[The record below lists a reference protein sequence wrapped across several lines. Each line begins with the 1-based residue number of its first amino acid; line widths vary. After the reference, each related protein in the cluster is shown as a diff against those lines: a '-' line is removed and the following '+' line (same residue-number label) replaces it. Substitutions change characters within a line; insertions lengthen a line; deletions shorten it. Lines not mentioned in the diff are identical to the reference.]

1 MAKPTDST
9 QRHCEAE
16 GRMEGT
22 CSSSLSIAVLAAS
35 ANVNSSVLAKKAA
48 YPWSKARF
56 RKQSAQR
63 RYGCRSS
70 NQSKIFVV
78 RSCVGS
84 DLHGSNQAG
93 SERACLHPIL
103 CIFVFTER
111 GPETGMEQCKPPRQ
125 RIAYRSPN
133 GWERAAKRRRFQR
146 LTLPPYAGDLM
157 EWRISK
163 NGS

>member
-1 MAKPTDST
+1 MSKPTDST

-16 GRMEGT
+16 GRMEGA
-22 CSSSLSIAVLAAS
+22 CSSSLSVAVLAVS
-35 ANVNSSVLAKKAA
+35 ANVNSSVLAKKVA
-48 YPWSKARF
+48 YPWSKACF

-93 SERACLHPIL
+93 SERACLHPIMYL
-103 CIFVFTER
+103 CVHRKRARNWNGTISCHDKEWHTGLQMDR
-111 GPETGMEQCKPPRQ
+111 SGPP
-125 RIAYRSPN
+125 S
-133 GWERAAKRRRFQR
+133 
-146 LTLPPYAGDLM
+146 GDGP
-157 EWRISK
+157 K
-163 NGS
+163 G